1 GEAQAPR
8 LSEISTERGDPWFGE
23 LYYRGLCSNCHG
35 QKGEGGIGNTLNSPT
50 FLAIASDRFLATAM
64 IDGRPGTAMASWK
77 HLSAQALSDLIAYLR
92 SWQGKP
98 PSFEEVVA
106 SMAETPRKEREETGA
121 ELFLEKCAVCHGI
134 EGEGAI
140 GPRLNNDDF
149 LNVISEQFLYRTIVE
164 GRPSTAMPAWRG
176 LSASQV
182 AALITLIESWGNGVK
197 TALAQ
202 EPNKGDQKLGE
213 LFYRSAC
220 AECHGDH
227 AQGGSAPQLANQI
240 LLDTVSDA
248 VMFHWIAEGRAD
260 TEMKGYLAG
269 RGGRPDLTASQ
280 IADIVAYIRDAG
292 AQENQVVSRTAQGDV
307 SAGHELYEESCSLC
321 HGEHGDDALG
331 PQLNNPVFL
340 RSASDG
346 FLAATI
352 ALGRENTPMQPM
364 MDPEEGMSEITPDN
378 IQDVIA
384 YMRQWESPGTRQKP
398 RSVADMSERAI
409 ASGKENF
416 AQFCAECHGPN
427 GRGEQDA
434 PENFAPALNNPQFL
448 QAASDGFL
456 LATIARGR
464 SNTRMRPFGI
474 GAGGTAELNHTEIGS
489 IVSYIRS
496 WQEKPSVPSDP

>member
-1 GEAQAPR
+1 
-8 LSEISTERGDPWFGE
+8 
-23 LYYRGLCSNCHG
+23 
-35 QKGEGGIGNTLNSPT
+35 
-50 FLAIASDRFLATAM
+50 
-64 IDGRPGTAMASWK
+64 
-77 HLSAQALSDLIAYLR
+77 
-92 SWQGKP
+92 
-98 PSFEEVVA
+98 
-106 SMAETPRKEREETGA
+106 
-121 ELFLEKCAVCHGI
+121 
-134 EGEGAI
+134 
-140 GPRLNNDDF
+140 
-149 LNVISEQFLYRTIVE
+149 
-164 GRPSTAMPAWRG
+164 
-176 LSASQV
+176 
-182 AALITLIESWGNGVK
+182 
-197 TALAQ
+197 
-202 EPNKGDQKLGE
+202 
-213 LFYRSAC
+213 
-220 AECHGDH
+220 
-227 AQGGSAPQLANQI
+227 
-240 LLDTVSDA
+240 
-248 VMFHWIAEGRAD
+248 MFHWIAEGRAD
-260 TEMKGYLAG
+260 TEMKGYLAA
-269 RGGRPDLTASQ
+269 RGARPDLTASQ

-416 AQFCAECHGPN
+416 VQFCAECHGPN